1 MLTPYLEARG
11 IRKRFGHVEALR
23 GADFSASLGEIVA
36 LVGDNGAGKS
46 TLAKTLS
53 GAIIPD
59 AGSILIEGKPVVLDS
74 PITARRCGIEIVYQ
88 DLALAGDLSPA
99 ANMFLG
105 RELKRGGILGRLG
118 FLDDKAMLERSNEIF
133 GQFAMNIA
141 TQGRVLDLS
150 GGQRQSVAVARA
162 AAWASQII
170 ILDEPTAA
178 LGVIQSRAVHDLMFR
193 IRANGLGVILISHNM
208 TEVLE
213 IADRVEVMRF
223 GVRVASLRASEATVQ
238 TLVTAMTSEG
248 EDTNTAREN
257 AGQAQ

>member
-1 MLTPYLEARG
+1 
-11 IRKRFGHVEALR
+11 
-23 GADFSASLGEIVA
+23 
-36 LVGDNGAGKS
+36 
-46 TLAKTLS
+46 
-53 GAIIPD
+53 
-59 AGSILIEGKPVVLDS
+59 
-74 PITARRCGIEIVYQ
+74 
-88 DLALAGDLSPA
+88 
-99 ANMFLG
+99 
-105 RELKRGGILGRLG
+105 
-118 FLDDKAMLERSNEIF
+118 
-133 GQFAMNIA
+133 MNIA